1 MKLGLPNWLT
11 LLRILAIP
19 ALVATFYF
27 QGAAAHWMALAI
39 FALAGITDYFD
50 GHVARSMQIES
61 RFGKMLDPIADKLIV
76 AAALMMLAQSGILHG
91 VHIIAAIIILS
102 RELLISGLRE
112 FLSDDDVKLPVTQLA
127 KFKTTAQMLAIGF
140 LLAGPAGE
148 SVFPLTLEFGFV
160 LLWISAALTAYTGYG
175 YVKTAM
181 VEIPFIDA
189 QTGSEAKN

>member
-1 MKLGLPNWLT
+1 MKFGLPNWLT
-11 LLRILAIP
+11 VLRILAVP

-27 QGAAAHWMALAI
+27 DGNAAHWMALAI
-39 FALAGITDYFD
+39 FALAGATDYFD

-76 AAALMMLAQSGILHG
+76 AAALMMLAQAGILQG
-91 VHIIAAIIILS
+91 IHIIAAIVILS

-148 SVFPLTLEFGFV
+148 SVFPLTLEIGLW
-160 LLWISAALTAYTGYG
+160 LLWLSAGLTAYTGYG
-175 YVKTAM
+175 YVRTAM
-181 VEIPFIDA
+181 TEIPFVDA
-189 QTGSEAKN
+189 QAGSGAKN